1 MKKLYIVILWLVL
14 PICIM
19 AQQKTEYNKKGD
31 EAMKRLDYS
40 DARMWY
46 EEGVAQCDL
55 YSITQLTKI
64 WEKNEKMRVSMRS
77 LMNKCQNCL
86 NVKANEGDTVSI
98 SHLIIY
104 YLEGIGTPKSEELAS
119 FWKDRLDVLRKP
131 EKPVREVAVIPE
143 VPVKLRVPM
152 KFYIGYS
159 YSIEAPYG
167 ITLGGVGYRIGWY
180 ARFKT
185 NMSFNNYE
193 EECKGRGELV
203 SPPSNAAFNFTNA
216 KKVNCYAVTAGV
228 TIKCMPWLYT
238 SIGLGY
244 GKRDLLCEYVTT
256 DLTDANIHKSFW
268 CKNIDYSYTGLAAD
282 VDLMVKMGPVFLSA
296 GCNTLN
302 FKYIDLNAGLGV
314 FF

>member
-1 MKKLYIVILWLVL
+1 ML
-14 PICIM
+14 PVYVM
-19 AQQKTEYNKKGD
+19 GQQKTEYNRKGD

-46 EEGVAQCDL
+46 EEGVAQCDP

-64 WEKNEKMRVSMRS
+64 WQKNDNMRISMRS

-86 NVKANEGDTVSI
+86 NVKANEGDTIAI
-98 SHLIIY
+98 SQLIVY
-104 YLEGIGTPKSEELAS
+104 YQEGIGTPRSEELAS
-119 FWKDRLDVLRKP
+119 FWKDRLETLRKP
-131 EKPVREVAVIPE
+131 KEPFKET
-143 VPVKLRVPM
+143 VPVSEIPVKVRTPM

-167 ITLGGVGYRIGWY
+167 LTIGGVGYRVGWY

-185 NMSFNNYE
+185 NMSFNNYNG
-193 EECKGRGELV
+193 ECRGKGELV
-203 SPPSNAAFNFTNA
+203 TPPSDASFNFTNA
-216 KKVNCYAVTAGV
+216 QKVNCYAVTAGV
-228 TIKCMPWLYT
+228 TVKCISWLYT
-238 SIGLGY
+238 TIGLGY

-256 DLTDANIHKSFW
+256 DLNNSNIHTSFW

-282 VDLMVKMGPVFLSA
+282 LDIMVKLGPVFISA